1 MMIIGWEAFLVMMV
15 VAYVP
20 VVAMVERIVGRVTR
34 TEKKGT
40 APICIGMRSTG
51 TAPICIGMRS
61 TGTDE
66 IKERLTPREDDRT
79 ERADR
84 ADQIEE
90 RLTPRGKKKRGRR

>member
-1 MMIIGWEAFLVMMV
+1 MVMMV

-34 TEKKGT
+34 TERKGT
-40 APICIGMRSTG
+40 APICVGMRSTG
-51 TAPICIGMRS
+51 TS
-61 TGTDE
+61 D

-79 ERADR
+79 ERTDR

-90 RLTPRGKKKRGRR
+90 RLTPRGKRKRGRR